1 MTSSRGTPVGPVPST
16 RGTPVGPVASSR
28 GTPVG
33 AVPRD
38 PPTGLVHVADPSSP
52 RRSGLL
58 GVAMVLLLLG
68 LPLWVLAAQAP
79 TRSAARSQEQHAA
92 QLSELESDLAAGNST
107 AVAALLARLEPELD
121 KDERFALD
129 VAYRLIKH
137 RLFSEAAG
145 QWNRAAKK
153 VQASMQ
159 ASSGQTLSPAADR
172 GLQRRFAEVVFV
184 QGLLTARLGEKAEA
198 LRLLRQADGYGFPPL
213 DSPLMAFA
221 AECLYELKEYA
232 LAAQAYQ
239 DIVKTAPQNAEAR
252 LRLGV
257 SLYSSGQLVP
267 AEKELEQALRQAPSL
282 PHAHYTL
289 GAVLFEQKRVEEAR
303 THFEQELASDP
314 RCTGCMAKL
323 AHIAYLKGDDRQC
336 ESWLA
341 KAAAVDPGDVETNLV
356 HGMLANRSGH
366 YDQAIVHLTKVVEA
380 SPGYAKAQYQL
391 AIAYQRSGNAE
402 KAREHQEIYDK
413 LIQEE
418 KARTIGVRGE

>member
-1 MTSSRGTPVGPVPST
+1 VTRRLAPVVP
-16 RGTPVGPVASSR
+16 
-28 GTPVG
+28 
-33 AVPRD
+33 
-38 PPTGLVHVADPSSP
+38 
-52 RRSGLL
+52 
-58 GVAMVLLLLG
+58 LLLLG
-68 LPLWVLAAQAP
+68 LPLPVLAAQAP
-79 TRSAARSQEQHAA
+79 TRSAARAQEQHAA
-92 QLSELESDLAAGNST
+92 QLKELESDLAAGNSR
-107 AVAALLARLEPELD
+107 AVAAWLGRLEPELD

-129 VAYRLIKH
+129 VAYRLIGH
-137 RLFSEAAG
+137 RLFSEAAA
-145 QWNRAAKK
+145 QWSRAAKQ

-172 GLQRRFAEVVFV
+172 DLQRRVAEVVFV

-198 LRLLRQADGYGFPPL
+198 LRLLKQADGYGFPPL
-213 DSPLMAFA
+213 DSPLMVFA

-239 DIVKTAPQNAEAR
+239 EIVKSAPQNAEAR

-282 PHAHYTL
+282 PHAHYTI
-289 GAVLFEQKRVEEAR
+289 GAVLLDEKRVDEAR
-303 THFEQELASDP
+303 THLERELLADP
-314 RCTGCMAKL
+314 RCSGCMAKL

-341 KAAAVDPGDVETNLV
+341 KAAAVDPGDLETDLV
-356 HGMLANRSGH
+356 YGMLANRSGR
-366 YDQAIVHLTKVVEA
+366 YDQAIAHLTKVVEA

-391 AIAYQRSGNAE
+391 AIAYLRSGNAD
-402 KAREHQEIYDK
+402 KARDHQQIYDK